1 MPIYEY
7 QCKKCEKVFE
17 IIQKISDKP
26 LVKCEECSGTLVKLI
41 SESNFSL
48 KGGGWYKDLYST
60 SKKPE
65 AKEVTKTD
73 ASKETPAKKEVP
85 KTEKKET
92 KKDGSFA

>member
-7 QCKKCEKVFE
+7 QCKKCKKVFE

-26 LVKCEECSGTLVKLI
+26 LNKCEECFGTLIKLI
-41 SESNFSL
+41 SESSFLL

-65 AKEVTKTD
+65 SKDTSQTD
-73 ASKETPAKKEVP
+73 STKETP

-92 KKDGSFA
+92 KKESQSNK